1 MDLINRPRRLR
12 RSNAI
17 RNLISETQLNSADF
31 LMPVFVK
38 ENISNPEPISSL
50 PGISRY
56 DLKSAVSYCKQ
67 LKKYGI
73 QGCLLFASINEDK
86 KNSQATEAV
95 NLNGFYCDVI
105 KAIKDAIDDF
115 VVMTDVALDPF
126 SSDGHDGLVV
136 NGTILNDAT
145 VDILAQMSVLHAT
158 IGADFVAPSDMMDGR
173 VGAIRLALD
182 NAGFI
187 DTGIMS
193 YAAKYAS
200 NFYGPF
206 RDALDS
212 APKEGDKKTYQM
224 DFRNRDE
231 AIKEAQLDEAEG
243 ADILMVK
250 PASLYLDVISDV
262 KAATN
267 LPIAAYHVSGEYVML
282 KAASEKNILNYEQA
296 LTEALIAI
304 KRSGADIIVSY
315 GALDY
320 LTI

>member
-1 MDLINRPRRLR
+1 MDLLNRPRRLR
-12 RSNAI
+12 LSNSI
-17 RNLISETQLNSADF
+17 RNLIAETQLNSSDF

-38 ENISNPEPISSL
+38 EGISKPEPITSL
-50 PGISRY
+50 SGIFRY
-56 DLKSAVSYCKQ
+56 DLKSIVSYCKQ

-73 QGCLLFASINEDK
+73 QGCLLFAAINEDK

-95 NLNGFYCDVI
+95 NPSGFYCDVI
-105 KAIKDAIDDF
+105 KAIKDDVDDF

-136 NGTILNDAT
+136 NGEIVNDAT
-145 VDILAQMSVLHAT
+145 VEILAQMSVLHAKM
-158 IGADFVAPSDMMDGR
+158 GADFVAPSDMMDGR
-173 VGAIRLALD
+173 VGAIRVALD
-182 NAGFI
+182 AAGFT

-193 YAAKYAS
+193 YAAKFAS

-231 AIKEAQLDEAEG
+231 AIKEAQLDESEG

-267 LPIAAYHVSGEYVML
+267 LPIAAYHVSGEYAML
-282 KAASEKNILNYEQA
+282 KVASDINILNYKQA
-296 LTEALIAI
+296 LTETLIAI
-304 KRSGADIIVSY
+304 KRAGADIIVSY

-320 LTI
+320 LNL